1 MWATRNSKVNFKNLI
16 SGFIFFTSNYL
27 YYPPICC
34 FLILSIFHINR
45 LILLYNNKASFEQN
59 VTLYKRIKES
69 PSTATLSTTT
79 TKFINCL
86 LWNTFIL
93 YHNGMQDTQ
102 CPKILVKFWDIN
114 QSVTMTMKYSTTL
127 LEKESKFPR
136 YNMKCWGNPNTA
148 WTIPRSV
155 TFSPL
160 HFMLYRRK
168 LITFGTVYTVP
179 KSS

>member
-1 MWATRNSKVNFKNLI
+1 MLLLNLVHI
-16 SGFIFFTSNYL
+16 SYKSTASNL
-27 YYPPICC
+27 QQ
-34 FLILSIFHINR
+34 
-45 LILLYNNKASFEQN
+45 SFDLT
-59 VTLYKRIKES
+59 VSLYKRIKES

-102 CPKILVKFWDIN
+102 CSKILVKFWDIN

-127 LEKESKFPR
+127 LEKQFKFPR

-148 WTIPRSV
+148 WTIPRSA

-168 LITFGTVYTVP
+168 LITFGTV
-179 KSS
+179 